1 MSGITDSKTGIKKI
15 LMLIDEIKGLNSDSI
30 PKLVEQPNKLLES
43 VEAFETEKNE
53 NLKTI
58 ETNTD
63 EINSLK
69 TKISQNDRDI
79 IKLVDEIKDLN
90 IKKQDFLD
98 KIQEVQNKLTE
109 VQENIKTKKEE
120 YESRSQRL
128 KELDNTI
135 SILKVEQEK
144 FDEKLNALQKELEG
158 NYMKRKNYVDSYINR
173 VAAMNLLIRKDYIQ
187 SAQIKLI
194 KALQLDSTLDLKS
207 ILIAI
212 DMREDKA
219 RQVLKKMV
227 EENAP
232 IKYDEQAGTVTLL
245 EEVDFK

>member
-90 IKKQDFLD
+90 TKKQDFLD

>member
-1 MSGITDSKTGIKKI
+1 MSGITNSKTGIKKI

-30 PKLVEQPNKLLES
+30 PKLVEKPNKLLES